1 MVDAVVIL
9 RAPILREKQH
19 AAAEKAPVAR
29 KHQRGKLCAK
39 AHRAH
44 GRFAQRR
51 DHHGVDHA
59 AGRRQ
64 HVLQSHRDRNDRK
77 VFQKLFPRK
86 ACLRFIVFSP
96 QNSKFGREPL
106 SAACESVYRISR
118 QTSILIPPNFPAFY
132 NNPDMFSTVLKHAHK
147 AKIDPLIPIK
157 Q

>member
-86 ACLRFIVFSP
+86 ACLRFHCIFSP
-96 QNSKFGREPL
+96 KL
-106 SAACESVYRISR
+106 
-118 QTSILIPPNFPAFY
+118 
-132 NNPDMFSTVLKHAHK
+132 
-147 AKIDPLIPIK
+147 
-157 Q
+157 